1 MEEITE
7 LIYNASRDLETY
19 QRNYEFASEDLI
31 DYYSYKIKAE
41 KAKIDYLV
49 KLAKS
54 KDVVK
59 EDIRTYILKYK
70 NAT

>member
-19 QRNYEFASEDLI
+19 QRNYEFASDDLV

-49 KLAKS
+49 KIAKS

-59 EDIRTYILKYK
+59 EEIRTYILKYK

>member
-59 EDIRTYILKYK
+59 EDIRTYFLKYK

>member
-31 DYYSYKIKAE
+31 DYYSYKIKAQ